1 MQTIVQRE
9 GDQLFT
15 TSEIIADRAE
25 VQHKN
30 VLELIGRYDSDLQE
44 FGSLAFETR
53 PLPGGGIPFR
63 YVKLNE
69 QQSTLILTYLR
80 NSEPVRKFKRDLV
93 KGFYEMAQRIRE
105 IEQQPKQ
112 PAELSKSDLAR
123 MVLES
128 EAEKESLAAELT
140 HVAPKAE
147 AYDSFMDA
155 DGTYSVGT
163 VAKMLGLSQN
173 KLFQELRNHR
183 VLISKGAMR
192 NTPYQ
197 QYMHHFGVKAHTFN
211 RSDGSESTSYTTRVQ
226 SSGVDFIRRKLRI
239 EKKVAA

>member
-1 MQTIVQRE
+1 MQHIVHRD

-15 TSEIIADRAE
+15 TSEIIAERAE
-25 VQHKN
+25 IEHRA
-30 VLELIGRYDSDLQE
+30 VLQLVDRYERDLSE
-44 FGSLAFETR
+44 FGQVAFEMR
-53 PLPGGGIPFR
+53 AGYNNSR
-63 YVKLNE
+63 VRVAKLNE
-69 QQSTLILTYLR
+69 QQSTLLLTYLR
-80 NSEPVRKFKRDLV
+80 NTPVVRQFKKDLV
-93 KGFYEMAQRIRE
+93 MGFFEMAQE
-105 IEQQPKQ
+105 IQELKQQQPKQ
-112 PAELSKSDLAR
+112 PAELTKSDLAR
-123 MVLES
+123 MVIES
-128 EAEKESLAAELT
+128 EAEKEALAAELT
-140 HVAPKAE
+140 QVTPKAE

-197 QYMHHFGVKAHTFN
+197 QYMHHFGVKTHTFN

-226 SSGVDFIRRKLRI
+226 ASGVDFIRRKLGI